1 MAAHHRSARRRRAFA
16 LTALSAAAVALV
28 VPVAAGTA
36 SAAATPAVRLRSGDA
51 VDVLGTR
58 IACFAVTSS
67 GKDGIY
73 CVLWDGK
80 KPLVGSFGAGLAV
93 DGTAVLNRITR
104 DGTTQPIARRP
115 EQHAAGRVYRLK
127 AGDAFGF
134 PLPARVNLG
143 CKILDITDRRLRPIY
158 RGVKVSC
165 WRARKDPLPRTY
177 GVTVSDRV
185 AGIFRFD
192 AHGRVS
198 PAGAVTR
205 PQPR

>member
-1 MAAHHRSARRRRAFA
+1 MPAHHCSALRRRALA
-16 LTALSAAAVALV
+16 LAALSASAVPLV
-28 VPVAAGTA
+28 LPVAPGPA

-58 IACFAVTSS
+58 IACFAATSS

-73 CVLWDGK
+73 CVLWDGR

-93 DGTAVLNRITR
+93 DGTAVLNRITP
-104 DGTTQPIARRP
+104 DGTTSPSPAARSSTQR
-115 EQHAAGRVYRLK
+115 GKVYRLK
-127 AGDAFGF
+127 AGNAFGY
-134 PLPARVNLG
+134 PLAAGVNLG
-143 CKILDITDRRLRPIY
+143 CKILDITDRGLRPRY

-192 AHGRVS
+192 AHGHVS